1 MMAHDAYLDPW
12 VNVTTLSGLKA
23 DEVISSLQKEIRRGE
38 TENAVKVAY
47 EMIRTSPELE
57 AKLWQRL
64 KVISVEDVGGGAL
77 DAPLLIDA
85 LDRFHLAFERGQ
97 VDRVLF
103 AVHAVRYLC
112 SRPKDRSS
120 DEMTQWLTRGA
131 ERDLM
136 LPDIPDYAL
145 DQHTQRGR
153 EMGRAR
159 RHFYEEA
166 SRVEPEL
173 DGRDRTYL
181 ERLMAGLDESEA

>member
-1 MMAHDAYLDPW
+1 MTHDTQLDPW
-12 VNVTTLSGLKA
+12 VNVTTHSGLHA

-38 TENAVKVAY
+38 VENAVKVAY

-64 KVISVEDVGGGAL
+64 KVISVEDIGWGDL
-77 DAPLLIDA
+77 KAPRLIET

-120 DEMTQWLTRGA
+120 DEMTQWVTRGA
-131 ERDLM
+131 DEGQM
-136 LPDIPDYAL
+136 APAIPDYAL

-153 EMGRAR
+153 TMGRSR

-166 SRVEPEL
+166 SRVIPEL
-173 DGRDRTYL
+173 ADRDTTYL
-181 ERLMAGLDESEA
+181 EKLLAGLDNSEA